1 MPAGVLEAA
10 GVLSGFAVS
19 AGALEAAGV
28 LTGFAVSAGALEAA
42 GVLTGFAVSAGVLEV
57 SGVLSG
63 FAVSAGVLEVSGVL
77 SGFAVSAG
85 ALEVSGVPETVGFID
100 GEPGFTEAAVLAAGV
115 PATAEAPGVAVETV
129 LSASFT
135 VILQLSL
142 YVFLFFKVTLQTS
155 FVFPSFKAVT
165 TPFLLT
171 RAIFFFL
178 TVNLIFLIWDA
189 FLFLMASFFF
199 WPTLMV
205 SFFLFSFGF
214 VSASAWNG
222 AAVRIRAAVSRQEID
237 L

>member
-1 MPAGVLEAA
+1 MLT
-10 GVLSGFAVS
+10 GFAVS

-42 GVLTGFAVSAGVLEV
+42 GVL
-57 SGVLSG
+57 SG
-63 FAVSAGVLEVSGVL
+63 FAVSAGALEVSGVL

-85 ALEVSGVPETVGFID
+85 ASVLSGVIESSAGPDGFCVTSGASVWTGVPEAFGFMD
-100 GEPGFTEAAVLAAGV
+100 GEPGFTEAVVLAAGV
-115 PATAEAPGVAVETV
+115 PAAAEAPGVAVETV

-222 AAVRIRAAVSRQEID
+222 AAVRTRAAVSRQEID

>member
-1 MPAGVLEAA
+1 M
-10 GVLSGFAVS
+10 S

-42 GVLTGFAVSAGVLEV
+42 GVL
-57 SGVLSG
+57 SG
-63 FAVSAGVLEVSGVL
+63 FAVSAGALEVSGVL

-85 ALEVSGVPETVGFID
+85 ASVLSGVIEPSGPADGFCVTSGASVWTGVPEAFGFMD

-115 PATAEAPGVAVETV
+115 PATPAAAEAPGVAVETV

-222 AAVRIRAAVSRQEID
+222 AAVRTRAAVSRQEID